1 MTVSETAV
9 TTQVYRIY
17 IKATPEAIWDA
28 ITQPEWTEKYGYP
41 GHSEYELRAGG
52 AYRVIASEGLQAEG
66 VPEVMLDGEVVEA
79 DPPRRLVQTY
89 RFLFDPEMAAEG
101 FSRVTWEIEQDPM
114 GLTKL
119 TVTHELDGA
128 PRTAAMVG
136 GEVAEAGGGWSFIL
150 SDLKTLLETGSPL
163 AG

>member
-17 IKATPEAIWDA
+17 IKATPQAIWDA

-41 GHSEYELRAGG
+41 GHSEYDLRAGG
-52 AYRVIASEGLQAEG
+52 AYRVIAGEGLQAEG

-89 RFLFDPEMAAEG
+89 RFLFDPEMTAEG
-101 FSRVTWEIEQDPM
+101 FSRVTWEIDQDPM